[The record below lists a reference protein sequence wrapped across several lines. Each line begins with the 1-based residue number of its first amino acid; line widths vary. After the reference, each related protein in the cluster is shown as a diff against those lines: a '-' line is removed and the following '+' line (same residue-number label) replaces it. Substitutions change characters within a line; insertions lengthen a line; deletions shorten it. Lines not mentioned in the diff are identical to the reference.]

1 LRKREIIINVQGELL
16 ADYFCIM
23 NWTFSL
29 NELDAVAKE
38 FWQLQKDNKV
48 FAFHGAMGAGKTTFI
63 LSLCN
68 VIGVNENMSSPTF
81 SIVNEYSY
89 NCEGTPR
96 PVFHIDLYRLKDAE
110 EAIRAG
116 IEDVLHSEHLCFIE
130 WPERAPEIFPE
141 ATVHLTLK
149 DIGENLRILSIENQ

>member
-1 LRKREIIINVQGELL
+1 M

-38 FWQLQKDNKV
+38 FWQLQKDKKV

-63 LSLCN
+63 QALCN
-68 VIGVNENMSSPTF
+68 VIGVKETMSSPTF
-81 SIVNEYSY
+81 SIVNEYAY
-89 NCEGTPR
+89 NCEGTSK

-110 EAIRAG
+110 EALRAG
-116 IEDVLHSEHLCFIE
+116 IEDVLYSGHLCFIE
-130 WPERAPEIFPE
+130 WPERAPSIFPE
-141 ATVHLTLK
+141 ATIHLTLK
-149 DIGENLRILSIENQ
+149 DMGDNIRNLSIENQ